1 MMKKIFLTSILTII
15 LFVGSAMAMQPAV
28 IGGIRDGLAVGLM
41 GDQQVGRNFG
51 LRIGLEANTGNQP
64 IIAFFGGK
72 FYLTNIGR
80 HMPMSLGVSLVSY
93 FGNRNADIGLGLSVI
108 FNNFFDIKP
117 FFFEIGVD
125 AVSRGKLQAQLGYK
139 LY

>member
-1 MMKKIFLTSILTII
+1 
-15 LFVGSAMAMQPAV
+15 MQPAI

-51 LRIGLEANTGNQP
+51 LRMGIEADTGSQP
-64 IIAFFGGK
+64 IIFFFGGK

-80 HMPMSLGVSLVSY
+80 HMPLSLGVSLVSY
-93 FGNRNADIGLGLSVI
+93 FGNQNPSYGLGLSFI
-108 FNNFFDIKP
+108 FNNFFDLKP
-117 FFFEIGVD
+117 FFFEVGVD
-125 AVSRGKLQAQLGYK
+125 AVGRGKLQAQIGYK